1 MAMTPDKWAD
11 IFEDPKQVEAL
22 SVLCRADFRS
32 YIQVMFYCV
41 NRKYYQFKEFHTLII
56 EKLQAIAEMRNE
68 KRNLMLNLP
77 VGSGKSLIVE
87 FFISWCFA
95 RSPAAKFVYVSHS
108 QELIEKLSGE
118 TKEMINSPEWQK
130 MFGFKLRK
138 DEHSKTAYSFEG
150 AGNRTGMSAA
160 SMGSAIT
167 GIDAGNPNVDE
178 GEFGGALIID
188 DPMDVDKSASKV
200 EKEKTIRTYTD
211 KLSTRLRTPKTPI
224 IGIMQRI
231 DVDDLAA
238 YIKEKEAENWDFV
251 TVPALD
257 ENDESFYPERFP
269 RKMLLE
275 LRETNPVLF
284 FAQYQ
289 QNPIV
294 PGGNLFKDY
303 MIQQGD
309 IPEGIEQVF
318 ITSDTA
324 YKEKQENDYTVI
336 CVWGIKQRQLYLLEL
351 VREKLQAAETE
362 SVLLPIINHH
372 NRFGY
377 MGAYIEPKGHG
388 IYLNQRLRILGYPMP
403 PQEEI
408 DEFFK
413 DRNQD
418 KAQRANKAI
427 PFLVGKSIVVSS
439 AIPKQIYLACKAELM
454 NFPKGEHDD
463 FVDAVVDG
471 VKYAYNKPLSI
482 LDVL

>member
-1 MAMTPDKWAD
+1 MAMTPDQWTD
-11 IFEDPKQVEAL
+11 IFEDPKKVEAL

-41 NRKYYQFKEFHTLII
+41 NRKLYQFKDFHTLII
-56 EKLQAIAEMRNE
+56 EKLQAIAEKRNE

-77 VGSGKSLIVE
+77 VGSGKSLLVE
-87 FFISWCFA
+87 LFISWCFA
-95 RSPAAKFVYVSHS
+95 RNPSAKFVYVSHS

-118 TKEMINSPEWQK
+118 TKEMISSPEWQQ
-130 MFGFKLRK
+130 MFGYKLRK

-167 GIDAGNPNVDE
+167 GIDAGNPNVEE

-188 DPMDVDKSASKV
+188 DPMDVDKSTSKV
-200 EKEKTIRTYTD
+200 EKEKTIKTYTD
-211 KLSTRLRTPKTPI
+211 KLSTRLRTPDTPI
-224 IGIMQRI
+224 LAIMQRI
-231 DVDDLAA
+231 DVDDLTA
-238 YIKEKEAENWDFV
+238 YIKEKERDNWDFV
-251 TVPALD
+251 TVAALD
-257 ENDESFYPERFP
+257 ENEESFYPERFP
-269 RKMLLE
+269 KEMLLE
-275 LRETNPVLF
+275 LREKNPVLF
-284 FAQYQ
+284 YSQYQ

>member
-1 MAMTPDKWAD
+1 MAMTPDKWSD

-41 NRKYYQFKEFHTLII
+41 NRKYYQFKDFHTLII
-56 EKLQAIAEMRNE
+56 EKLQAIAEKRNE

-77 VGSGKSLIVE
+77 VGSGKSLLVE

-95 RSPAAKFVYVSHS
+95 RSPVAKFVYVSHS
-108 QELIEKLSGE
+108 QDLIEKLSGE

-160 SMGSAIT
+160 SMGSALT
-167 GIDAGNPNVDE
+167 GIDAGNPNVEE

-188 DPMDVDKSASKV
+188 DPMDVDKSTSKV
-200 EKEKTIRTYTD
+200 EKEKTIKTYTD
-211 KLSTRLRTPKTPI
+211 KLSTRLRTPQTPI
-224 IGIMQRI
+224 IAIMQRI

-238 YIKEKEAENWDFV
+238 YIAQKEADSWDIV
-251 TVPALD
+251 KVPALD
-257 ENDESFYPERFP
+257 ENEESFYPERFP
-269 RKMLLE
+269 KERLLE
-275 LRETNPVLF
+275 IRETNQVLF
-284 FAQYQ
+284 FSQYQ
-289 QNPIV
+289 QEPIV

-309 IPEGIEQVF
+309 VPEGIEQVF

-336 CVWGIKQRQLYLLEL
+336 CVWGMKQGQLYLLEL
-351 VREKLQAAETE
+351 VREHLKAADIE
-362 SVLLPIINHH
+362 SVLMPIIQRYNK
-372 NRFGY
+372 FGY

-413 DRNQD
+413 DRSQD
-418 KAQRANKAI
+418 KLQRANKAI
-427 PFLVGKSIVVSS
+427 PFLVGKSIVVSN
-439 AIPKQIYLACKAELM
+439 AIPKQIYLACRTEMM

-463 FVDAVVDG
+463 FVDAVVDA
-471 VKYAYNKPLSI
+471 VKYAFNRPLSI